1 MPLGRTHGSPSC
13 RSITDTVDVLLVR
26 GIMSPAGHM
35 AWTGIAAAALYAAAE
50 SGWQGRKVGG
60 SAGAFV
66 LALVLH
72 TAWDSRDSLAGTAVV
87 AVVSLGLLGWT
98 VHHAAG
104 RRRRTSVV
112 R

>member
-1 MPLGRTHGSPSC
+1 
-13 RSITDTVDVLLVR
+13 
-26 GIMSPAGHM
+26 
-35 AWTGIAAAALYAAAE
+35 
-50 SGWQGRKVGG
+50 
-60 SAGAFV
+60 V

-72 TAWDSRDSLAGTAVV
+72 TARDSRDSLAGTAVV